1 MAAVKAAVVSYAP
14 PLFGDSR
21 VRTASFKLGTFSL
34 GTGATFPGIVL
45 AGGAKQAGTPTDEAQ
60 ESRIVPLPHLASSL
74 RDLGLAL
81 SGTDSLLSFL
91 EHWPE
96 NLQILSR
103 LCNEGYRRLLPLSFP
118 QSRARI
124 HAPIPAPRQIFCT
137 VANYRGQVT
146 QTVVDAGVPPHT
158 DGMDAEQRRAYAA
171 KVIETRLESTPYV
184 CFKLPTTVIGP
195 AGSLEL
201 PAQSQ
206 RVDWEIE
213 LAAVIGRPCR
223 RVARERA
230 MTQIAGYMLVNDIT
244 ARDLVR
250 RADLP
255 SLGTDWLQSKNS
267 PGFLPTGPYL
277 VPACFI
283 SDPYAVRLSL
293 RLNGQTMQNELV
305 ADMMFDI
312 ATQIEYIS
320 RYAQLLPGDIICT
333 GTPGGCGT
341 HYGRFLKPGDV
352 LEGFSPELGTQRV
365 TCV

>member
-1 MAAVKAAVVSYAP
+1 MPGLVLEPAAAEAAVLP
-14 PLFGDSR
+14 
-21 VRTASFKLGTFSL
+21 
-34 GTGATFPGIVL
+34 
-45 AGGAKQAGTPTDEAQ
+45 AGTLA
-60 ESRIVPLPHLASSL
+60 SRIVPLPRLSPLL
-74 RDLGLAL
+74 RETEAVLTSA
-81 SGTDSLLSFL
+81 DSLLSL
-91 EHWPE
+91 LDHWPE
-96 NLQILSR
+96 NLKTLTR
-103 LCNEGYRRLLPLSFP
+103 LCAEAYPDLLRLSVPEAE
-118 QSRARI
+118 SRV

-158 DGMDAEQRRAYAA
+158 DGMDAEQRRVYAA